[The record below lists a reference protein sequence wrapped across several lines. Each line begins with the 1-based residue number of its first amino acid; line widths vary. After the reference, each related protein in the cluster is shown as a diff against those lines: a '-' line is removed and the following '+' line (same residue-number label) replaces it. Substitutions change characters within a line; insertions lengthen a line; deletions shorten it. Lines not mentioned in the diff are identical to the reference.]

1 MTRFPYDEFAKDLLK
16 ELLQSQ
22 GIVESSRKVKS
33 EIREIDVYFAPS
45 NEATVDTSELGLL
58 KRFTETSA
66 LLEPFRNA
74 VEPSEVRD
82 CISKLFDVFNELERQ
97 SKSKKNKL
105 LEKDL
110 PRLWILTPTASQ
122 SILEGFKCSPDE
134 KNWGKGIYFFGEYMR
149 AAIVVIHQLPK
160 TPETIWLRLL
170 GKGKVQE
177 QAVTELLALSED
189 NPLRSKAIDLLMNL
203 KANVELKKK
212 RGQEDNILI
221 MALLPIYQSQ
231 LAEAKAEAK
240 QEGIQQGIQQG
251 VQEAT
256 QLYEQRLAEAER
268 NAQLAERNA
277 QLAERNAQRVIVE
290 NFLRNR
296 FGPLDEELT
305 AIVEPLL
312 NMSPDEFTPLLLQ
325 LSKEELLAR
334 FG

>member
-1 MTRFPYDEFAKDLLK
+1 
-16 ELLQSQ
+16 
-22 GIVESSRKVKS
+22 
-33 EIREIDVYFAPS
+33 
-45 NEATVDTSELGLL
+45 L

-82 CISKLFDVFNELERQ
+82 CISKLFDVFNELERI
-97 SKSKKNKL
+97 SKSNKKKL

-134 KNWGKGIYFFGEYMR
+134 ENWDKGIYFFGEYIR

-160 TPETIWLRLL
+160 TPETLWLRLL

-177 QAVTELLALSED
+177 QAVTELLALPED
-189 NPLRSKAIDLLMNL
+189 NPLRSKAIDLLLNL
-203 KANVELKKK
+203 KANIELKKN
-212 RGQEDNILI
+212 RGQEDKKFI

-240 QEGIQQGIQQG
+240 QEGIQ
-251 VQEAT
+251 EAT
-256 QLYEQRLAEAER
+256 RLYEQRLAEAER

-277 QLAERNAQRVIVE
+277 QLAERNAQLAERRIVVE
-290 NFLRNR
+290 NLLRNR
-296 FGPLDEELT
+296 FGSLDEELT

-312 NMSPDEFTPLLLQ
+312 NLSPQEFTPLLLR
-325 LSKEELLAR
+325 LSKEELFAR
-334 FG
+334 FR